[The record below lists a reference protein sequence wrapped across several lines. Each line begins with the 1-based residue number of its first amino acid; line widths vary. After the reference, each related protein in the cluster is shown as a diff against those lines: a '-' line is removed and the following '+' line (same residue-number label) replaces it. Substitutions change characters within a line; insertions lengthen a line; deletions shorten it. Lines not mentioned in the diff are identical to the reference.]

1 MSVTS
6 QIHAI
11 ILTFNEER
19 HIARCIKSLGDQCAS
34 ITVIDSGSNDQTRQ
48 ISEDLGAEV
57 LINPFVNH
65 AEQVNF
71 AIDKLADKTGWF
83 LRIDADE
90 IIDNEVSQNLA
101 AVVYSVADEVDGI
114 LIMRRIHFMGRRIR
128 HGGIEPNWQLRL
140 WRSGTGRCENR
151 WMDEHMIVA
160 GSVQKSEIVLS
171 DINLNSLDWWISK
184 HNSYASREAIEVLN
198 SSHHF
203 KPVDSLPTGAGIQAN
218 KRSFLKNNIYN
229 NVPAE
234 LRSLLYFV
242 FRYFVLFGFL
252 DGKAGWHFHVLQ
264 GFWYRFL
271 VDAKLFEVRK
281 YMKQHD
287 VDVVVAIDRVLGIK
301 LK

>member
-1 MSVTS
+1 MTD

-19 HIARCIKSLGDQCAS
+19 HIARCIRSLSDQCAS
-34 ITVIDSGSNDQTRQ
+34 ITVIDSGSSDQTRQ
-48 ISEDLGAEV
+48 IAEDLGAEILV
-57 LINPFVNH
+57 NPFVNH

-71 AIDKLADKTGWF
+71 AIDELAHKSGWF

-90 IIDNEVSQNLA
+90 VIDSKDSQDLA
-101 AVVYSVADEVDGI
+101 AAIGSAADDVDGL

-151 WMDEHMIVA
+151 WMDEHIIVA
-160 GSVQKSEIVLS
+160 GGVRQSAIVLS
-171 DINLNSLDWWISK
+171 DINLNPLDWWIGK
-184 HNSYASREAIEVLN
+184 HNSYASREAVEVLN
-198 SSHHF
+198 SNHHF
-203 KPVDSLPTGAGIQAN
+203 KPVDKLSAGAGGQAT
-218 KRSFLKNNIYN
+218 KRSFLKNKVYN
-229 NVPAE
+229 KVPAE

-242 FRYFVLFGFL
+242 YRYFVLLGFL
-252 DGKAGWHFHVLQ
+252 DGRAGWHFHVLQ

-271 VDAKLFEVRK
+271 VDAKLHEVEL

-287 VDVVVAIDRVLGIK
+287 TDVVTAIDKVLGIK
-301 LK
+301 LD

>member
-1 MSVTS
+1 VST

-19 HIARCIKSLGDQCAS
+19 HIARCIGSLGDQCAS
-34 ITVIDSGSNDQTRQ
+34 ITVIDSGSSDRTRQ
-48 ISEDLGAEV
+48 MAEDLGAEILV
-57 LINPFVNH
+57 NPFVNH

-71 AIDKLADKTGWF
+71 AIDKLAHKSGWF

-90 IIDNEVSQNLA
+90 VIDSKGSQDLA
-101 AVVYSVADEVDGI
+101 AAIGSVTDDVDGF

-151 WMDEHMIVA
+151 WMDEHIIVA
-160 GSVQKSEIVLS
+160 GSVRQSAIVLS
-171 DINLNSLDWWISK
+171 DINLNPLDWWIGK
-184 HNSYASREAIEVLN
+184 HNSYASREAVEVLN

-203 KPVDSLPTGAGIQAN
+203 KPVDKLSAGAGGQAT
-218 KRSFLKNNIYN
+218 KRSFLKNKVYN
-229 NVPAE
+229 KVPAE

-242 FRYFVLFGFL
+242 YRYFVLFGFL
-252 DGKAGWHFHVLQ
+252 DGRAGWHFHVLQ

-271 VDAKLFEVRK
+271 VDAKVHEVHM

-287 VDVVVAIDRVLGIK
+287 ADIISAIDKVLGIK
-301 LK
+301 LD

>member
-1 MSVTS
+1 MTAE
-6 QIHAI
+6 IHAI

-19 HIARCIKSLGDQCAS
+19 HIARCIRSLGDQCAS
-34 ITVIDSGSNDQTRQ
+34 ITVIDSESTDQTRE
-48 ISEDLGAEV
+48 ISEDLGAEI

-71 AIDKLADKTGWF
+71 AIDQLAHRNGWF

-90 IIDNEVSQNLA
+90 VVDSEASQDLA
-101 AVVYSVADEVDGI
+101 TAVDSVAADVDGV
-114 LIMRRIHFMGRRIR
+114 LIKRRIHFMGRRIR

-151 WMDEHMIVA
+151 WMDEHLIVA
-160 GSVQKSEIVLS
+160 GRVQKSEIVLS
-171 DINLNSLDWWISK
+171 DINLNPLDWWISK
-184 HNSYASREAIEVLN
+184 HNSYASREAVEVLN

-203 KPVDSLPTGAGIQAN
+203 KPVDTLPTGAGFHAK

-229 NVPAE
+229 KVPAE
-234 LRSLLYFV
+234 LRSLFYFI
-242 FRYFVLFGFL
+242 FRYFVMLGFL

-271 VDAKLFEVRK
+271 VDAKLHEVRK
-281 YMKQHD
+281 YMKQH
-287 VDVVVAIDRVLGIK
+287 
-301 LK
+301 